1 MTLVAYASNERLAN
15 FAAPLT
21 HNNRR
26 LVLLYYDSP
35 RSARNRFFP
44 TGLAL
49 ETLSGERAKTVKG
62 GNFVHYIALGSGR
75 RRRIIHP
82 LIRDKTWQTDGC
94 SPLSRRLSV

>member
-26 LVLLYYDSP
+26 YVLLYYDSP
-35 RSARNRFFP
+35 PPRNRFFP

-62 GNFVHYIALGSGR
+62 GNFC
-75 RRRIIHP
+75 P
-82 LIRDKTWQTDGC
+82 LYCTWQRAATAHH
-94 SPLSRRLSV
+94 PSRDTALRG